1 MEENSNKKSYPEK
14 DEADI
19 FREKNLRSIHTKKK
33 SSPKYSF
40 GYY

>member
-19 FREKNLRSIHTKKK
+19 FREKICGLYTQKK